1 MDDIK
6 IKRLNT
12 CIKNRVN
19 FISGTVSP
27 AQSNKIKSDVK
38 VEHNINDIELLD
50 IGIKYMFNMYIKH
63 QKSLTLSVQPKY
75 MGSRLNMY
83 LYREEYLSKSYCVTR
98 NGFICHVNVDTI
110 INEMHNRLNKFMEDN
125 KIKMIIIDGELLPWS
140 LLGKGLIEHEFLP
153 VDKGLE
159 TEIELMEKFD
169 FDSQLA
175 KIKLAEEK
183 YKIKDSKYLH
193 DLATTK
199 SLYKTYNEQMK
210 LYAEDK
216 PICYKPFG
224 ILKIVYDDNTESIP
238 LLDNKYSQ
246 SEMYTILHDKTDLID
261 QIVIEI
267 TNENFDDSLKQIKSY
282 FNKLTIDQGYEGI
295 VFKPDY
301 VLPGLLPMMKCR
313 NTSYLTIIYGYD
325 YMIEPKL
332 SRLIENK
339 TTANKIKQSIKDFEL
354 GMEMLKIK
362 YDDIKDSD
370 EYKKIVMKYLYN
382 EEIGE
387 KLDPRL

>member
-27 AQSNKIKSDVK
+27 AQSNKTKSNVK
-38 VEHNINDIELLD
+38 VEHNVNDIELLD
-50 IGIKYMFNMYIKH
+50 IGVKYMFNMYNKH
-63 QKSLTLSVQPKY
+63 QKTLTLSVQPKY

-83 LYREEYLSKSYCVTR
+83 LFKNDHLSKSYCITR
-98 NGFICHVNVDTI
+98 NGFVCHVNIDVI

-159 TEIELMEKFD
+159 TEIELMEKYD
-169 FDSQLA
+169 FDSQLV
-175 KIKLAEEK
+175 KIKLSDEK

-193 DLATTK
+193 DLTTTK

-210 LYAEDK
+210 LYAGDK
-216 PICYKPFG
+216 PISYKPFG

-261 QIVIEI
+261 QMVIEI
-267 TNENFDDSLKQIKSY
+267 TEENFDESLKQIKSY
-282 FNKLTIDQGYEGI
+282 FNKLTIDEGYEGI

-301 VLPGLLPMMKCR
+301 VLLGLLPMMKCR

-370 EYKKIVMKYLYN
+370 EYKKIIMKYLYN